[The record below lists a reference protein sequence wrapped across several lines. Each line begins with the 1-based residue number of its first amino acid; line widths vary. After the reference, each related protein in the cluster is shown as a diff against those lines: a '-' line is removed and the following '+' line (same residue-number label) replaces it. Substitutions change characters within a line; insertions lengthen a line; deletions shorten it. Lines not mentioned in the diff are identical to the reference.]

1 MASLGES
8 RKVAL
13 FGGSFDPVHLGH
25 LAVLHNVL
33 ECSDYSLFLIV
44 PAKLSNFKQSN
55 KPKASSEDR
64 LKMLKLALEDYKEL
78 YPKDDISKLLISTLE
93 LDRGGVSYTYDTVME
108 IKKLYGI
115 TERLGLIIGDDQI
128 PTLTNWYRY
137 EDLKKE
143 VEFIICRR
151 NPDGAL
157 WSLLPQDICYT
168 KIEPEELA
176 PQSSSEFRA
185 NLESREDY
193 LSKRVRQYVKA
204 NDLYR

>member
-1 MASLGES
+1 MANLGES
-8 RKVAL
+8 KKVAL

-33 ECSDYSLFLIV
+33 ERSDYSLFLIV

-78 YPKDDISKLLISTLE
+78 YPEDKVSELVISTIE

-115 TERLGLIIGDDQI
+115 TGRLGLVIGDDQI

-204 NDLYR
+204 KDLYR

>member
-1 MASLGES
+1 MTKLGEGK
-8 RKVAL
+8 KVAL

-33 ECSDYSLFLIV
+33 KASDYSLFLIV
-44 PAKLSNFKQSN
+44 PAKLSNFKQTN
-55 KPKASSEDR
+55 TPKASSEDR
-64 LKMLKLALEDYKEL
+64 LEMLKLALEDYKEL
-78 YPKDDISKLLISTLE
+78 YPEDDLSRLSISTLE
-93 LDRGGVSYTYDTVME
+93 LDRGGVSYTYDTVLE

-115 TERLGLIIGDDQI
+115 AGRLGLVIGDDQI
-128 PTLTNWYRY
+128 PTLTKWYRY

-143 VEFIICRR
+143 VEFLICRR

-168 KIEPEELA
+168 RIEPEELA

-204 NDLYR
+204 KDLYR